1 MKYFLGC
8 LLAALLSAAVA
19 ADDAPQTGNSD
30 SGSGRGSRRGG
41 FMGGRRGGNFMEQ
54 LKKQYPNEVAEIEKL
69 RQENPEQAGV
79 KMRELMSKMRGGG
92 FGGGRDRGGMPPM
105 AAPAAVEP
113 TAEQLA
119 LLKNKFPK
127 EFAEYEK
134 LKSSDPEKAKKL
146 ILELM
151 TKTFGAEAVYNPKN
165 LRDRNRRA
173 VDRVMMELKNRY
185 PEKFAEIEKMQ
196 ATDPDGARQ
205 ELRKLFAEANMQ
217 MPGGMRELN
226 YEYVDPKLKMQ
237 QQQRGGMGGF
247 GGGPFGGRM
256 GGGGFGGG
264 FWGGRR

>member
-1 MKYFLGC
+1 
-8 LLAALLSAAVA
+8 
-19 ADDAPQTGNSD
+19 
-30 SGSGRGSRRGG
+30 
-41 FMGGRRGGNFMEQ
+41 
-54 LKKQYPNEVAEIEKL
+54 
-69 RQENPEQAGV
+69 
-79 KMRELMSKMRGGG
+79 MRELMTKMRGSS
-92 FGGGRDRGGMPPM
+92 FGGRSRGGMPPM
-105 AAPAAVEP
+105 MAAPAVAEP
-113 TAEQLA
+113 TEEQLA
-119 LLKNKFPK
+119 VIKNKFPK

-134 LKSSDPEKAKKL
+134 LKSSDPEKAQKL
-146 ILELM
+146 IVELM

-173 VDRVMMELKNRY
+173 VSRVMMELKHRH

-205 ELRKLFAEANMQ
+205 ELRKLFAESNMQ

-237 QQQRGGMGGF
+237 QQRGMGGF

-256 GGGGFGGG
+256 GGGFGGG